1 MGVSNLTMFV
11 LAKDIG
17 SGDGKF
23 ICLFLHCLQSRPLAT
38 DEVRWVLIKTWE
50 TIPWYPRFV
59 WAQSSRYNILS
70 NPSISFV
77 SSSAF

>member
-50 TIPWYPRFV
+50 TIP
-59 WAQSSRYNILS
+59 
-70 NPSISFV
+70 
-77 SSSAF
+77 